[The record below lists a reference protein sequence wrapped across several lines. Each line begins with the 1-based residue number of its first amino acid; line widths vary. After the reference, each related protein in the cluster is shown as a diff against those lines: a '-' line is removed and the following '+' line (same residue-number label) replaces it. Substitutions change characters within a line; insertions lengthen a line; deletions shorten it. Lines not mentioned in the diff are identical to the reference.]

1 MSLCDLV
8 EDGKWYWAH
17 SGEDLGA
24 FAQWDSSE
32 PNDVGK
38 VPQRCV
44 EIRYMLKKCETH
56 NTFAYFGRDERLI
69 SSGEAFFE
77 GKLSIQIFDTPT
89 WN

>member
-24 FAQWDSSE
+24 FAQWDTSE

-44 EIRYMLKKCETH
+44 EIRYTH
-56 NTFAYFGRDERLI
+56 KN
-69 SSGEAFFE
+69 
-77 GKLSIQIFDTPT
+77 GKLTQQIICIYVKLFIWGTKALDLEKT
-89 WN
+89 